1 MQELLLSVYSGNIGA
16 VLEAGVKGQKS
27 QCTSSKQSCGNSGSL
42 ESNTMSSHVKRPV
55 PMKACG
61 DVKTRIKTLII
72 KTIARWQVSYNIDYL
87 LR

>member
-16 VLEAGVKGQKS
+16 VLEAGGVKGQKS
-27 QCTSSKQSCGNSGSL
+27 QCTSSVVTL
-42 ESNTMSSHVKRPV
+42 AHESSTMSSHVKRPV

-61 DVKTRIKTLII
+61 NVKTQIKTLTI
-72 KTIARWQVSYNIDYL
+72 KTIARWQVSYNTDYL